1 MQAILAVHFSA
12 TSAFTINFSN
22 DPGCAGEDLGT
33 GYKSINQSINQA
45 PAGIAAGFS
54 VNATDGS
61 DNGNL
66 AVFYSSNDC
75 NPANE
80 IAASNVDICTGA
92 DYASLKIV
100 GVADCCL
107 DSAAPAILPPCLNAI
122 DIFRHSSLTRY
133 NGRNIKYIIY

>member
-1 MQAILAVHFSA
+1 MWRNMYMQAIFGLHFSA
-12 TSAFTINFSN
+12 TSAFTIDFSN

-33 GYKSINQSINQA
+33 WAGSKDGSCVTQF
-45 PAGIAAGFS
+45 AGIAAGFS

-80 IAASNVDICTGA
+80 IAASNVDICTEA
-92 DYASLKIV
+92 DYASFKIV
-100 GVADCCL
+100 GVTDCCL
-107 DSAAPAILPPCLNAI
+107 DSAVPAILPPSLNAI
-122 DIFRHSSLTRY
+122 DIFRHSSLTR
-133 NGRNIKYIIY
+133 